1 MNWYGS
7 SHRQIW
13 MITMENMN
21 DNYGK
26 KRMITMEKWMITMEK
41 WMITMKKWM
50 ITMHST
56 TFN

>member
-26 KRMITMEKWMITMEK
+26 IWMITMEK
-41 WMITMKKWM
+41 WMIIMKNDNYGKKM
-50 ITMHST
+50 ITFSME
-56 TFN
+56 